1 MDIKGLETII
11 KEMRVQIETLDR
23 KVLELLDKRMSL
35 VETVGRVKVL
45 LGLPVEDKGREEELL
60 QKLCSEPTLCL
71 VPEEIKGVF
80 QVVFGLSVLK
90 QIRLSSNGPKGPF
103 RICVS
108 LLPKDQEE
116 LERSLLLCEEKKVEM
131 VELRLDRVQ
140 RPLYLSDGGRPGG
153 LVLTNRRRAEGG
165 FFEGEERDRIWVL
178 KEYMRRFSPDYV
190 DLEWLTP
197 EGLKEDLMAEKGST
211 KIILSYHHLE
221 GTPDPQALM
230 ELLWRM
236 SQERADLYK
245 VVTTAHRLEDSLK
258 VLYFLAWA
266 RSEGFEVIGHA
277 MGRWGKLSRI
287 LAPLFGAPF
296 AYAALSWGKETA
308 PGQMTPEE
316 LRLSWVL
323 LGRWL
328 ADA

>member
-1 MDIKGLETII
+1 MDVKGVEGLI
-11 KEMRVQIETLDR
+11 KEMRAQIEALDR

-35 VETVGRVKVL
+35 VETVGKAKAL
-45 LGLPVEDKGREEELL
+45 LGLPIEDRRREEELL
-60 QKLCSEPTLCL
+60 QKLCSAPTLCL
-71 VPEEIKGVF
+71 DPEEIRGFF

-90 QIRLSSNGPKGPF
+90 QMRFFHASPKGPF
-103 RICVS
+103 KVCVS

-116 LERSLLLCEEKKVEM
+116 LEEALVLCEKKKVEM
-131 VELRLDRVQ
+131 LELRLDRAKGSLCLGDGR
-140 RPLYLSDGGRPGG
+140 RPEG

-165 FFEGEERDRIWVL
+165 FFKGEEKERIWLL
-178 KEYMRRFSPDYV
+178 KEYMRRLSPDYV

-197 EGLKEDLMAEKGST
+197 EGLKEDLIAEKG
-211 KIILSYHHLE
+211 KAKVILSYHHLD
-221 GTPDPQALM
+221 GTPDPQVLM

-236 SQERADLYK
+236 SEDGADVYK
-245 VVTTAHRLEDSLK
+245 VVTMAHKLEDSLK
-258 VLYFLAWA
+258 VLYFLMWA

-287 LAPLFGAPF
+287 LSPLFGAPF
-296 AYAALSWGKETA
+296 AYAALSWGKEAA

-316 LRLSWVL
+316 LRLSWTL

>member
-1 MDIKGLETII
+1 MDVKGVESLI
-11 KEMRVQIETLDR
+11 KEMRAEIEALDR

-35 VETVGRVKVL
+35 VEAVGRAKAL
-45 LGLPVEDKGREEELL
+45 LGLPVEDKGREGELL
-60 QKLCSEPTLCL
+60 EKLCSKTTVCL
-71 VPEEIKGVF
+71 GPEEIRGFF
-80 QVVFGLSVLK
+80 QTVFGLSVLK
-90 QIRLSSNGPKGPF
+90 QMRLSPKGPKGPF
-103 RICVS
+103 RVCVS

-116 LERSLLLCEEKKVEM
+116 LEEALVLCRKKKVEM
-131 VELRLDRVQ
+131 VELRLDRAQ
-140 RPLYLSDGGRPGG
+140 MPLYLGDGRRPEG

-165 FFEGEERDRIWVL
+165 FFEGEEKDRIWIL
-178 KEYMRRFSPDYV
+178 KEYMRRLSPDYV

-197 EGLKEDLMAEKGST
+197 EGLKEDLMAEKGDT
-211 KIILSYHHLE
+211 KVILSYHHLE

-236 SQERADLYK
+236 SEDGADLYK
-245 VVTTAHRLEDSLK
+245 VVTTAHRLDDSLK
-258 VLYFLAWA
+258 VLYFLVWA
-266 RSEGFEVIGHA
+266 KSEGFEVIGHA

-296 AYAALSWGKETA
+296 AYAALSWGKEAA

-316 LRLSWVL
+316 LRLSWIL